1 VSQKQTHGP
10 WALADLQEFANSRG
24 GECLSLEMGEKN
36 APHRFR
42 CARDHEFEASPFTV
56 IRGGFWCDR
65 CQPPLDGPGP
75 WDWDA
80 VAQADPTLARFQPQA
95 ATKSK
100 R

>member
-1 VSQKQTHGP
+1 MSRAETHGP
-10 WALADLQEFANSRG
+10 WVLADLQKLAISRG
-24 GECLSLEMGEKN
+24 GECLSVEMGEKE

-42 CARDHEFEASPFTV
+42 CARNHEFEASPFTL

-65 CQPPLDGPGP
+65 CQPSLDGPGP

-80 VAQADPTLARFQPQA
+80 LAQTDPTLARFQPQDP
-95 ATKSK
+95 TKSG